1 MVSPSIFSF
10 GSYFTSI
17 VSCLLLTLIG
27 CHLLRVQRHTI
38 YREMRLLVLLLVIT
52 SVRLAFPINMPF
64 SISLYSH
71 KVLPFLV
78 DWLFTDIT
86 FVNLMLY
93 QCICIVAIL
102 VSVIL
107 FVFFIVRYIKFY
119 RHILIESKP
128 SHVLEEL
135 LSSIDSSAS
144 RLQVRYISADIPPF
158 IIGFTRPL
166 IIVPCDVYTDEEL
179 ELVIRHEII
188 HYLEKDSQIKLLI
201 ELLTCLLWWNPLIY
215 VIRSKINYALEISND
230 ARLSESLNEE
240 RRIEYA
246 QCIVQTARRAISTNS
261 QFAIPFAH
269 ATEASI
275 NTRIN
280 YILNR
285 DSNRAKIIS
294 KNIRWALIIMPLIIL
309 LSFAIIPEPW
319 GVDPEAAAN
328 SFSLEYDLNM
338 NPDNSFLIDRG
349 DGDCYTLYIDG
360 HKIGDLSHLDEE
372 FKDIRI
378 FSTLEEASETMNIT
392 IGENYEF
399 NEEN

>member
-1 MVSPSIFSF
+1 M
-10 GSYFTSI
+10 
-17 VSCLLLTLIG
+17 
-27 CHLLRVQRHTI
+27 QRHTI

-52 SVRLAFPINMPF
+52 SVRLAFPINLPF

-86 FVNLMLY
+86 FVDLMLY

-102 VSVIL
+102 VSITL
-107 FVFFIVRYIKFY
+107 FVIFIVRYKKFY
-119 RHILIESKP
+119 KHILIESKP
-128 SHVLEEL
+128 SHMLEEF
-135 LSSIDSSAS
+135 LSSIYSSAS
-144 RLQVRYISADIPPF
+144 RLQIRYISADISPF

-166 IIVPCDVYTDEEL
+166 IIVPYGVYSDEEL

-188 HYLEKDSQIKLLI
+188 HCSEKDSQIKLLI
-201 ELLTCLLWWNPLIY
+201 EILTCMFWWNPLIY

-230 ARLSESLNEE
+230 ARLSESLDEA

-246 QCIVQTARRAISTNS
+246 QCIVKTSRRAICTNS

-269 ATEASI
+269 ATETYI

-285 DSNRAKIIS
+285 DSNTTKKIS
-294 KNIRWALIIMPLIIL
+294 KNIRWALILMPLIIM

-338 NPDNSFLIDRG
+338 NPENSFLIDQ
-349 DGDCYTLYIDG
+349 GDCYTLYIDG
-360 HKIGDLSHLDEE
+360 HKIGNLSHPDEE
-372 FKDIRI
+372 FKNIKT
-378 FSTLEEASETMNIT
+378 FSSLEEASEAMKIK

-399 NEEN
+399 NEEK

>member
-27 CHLLRVQRHTI
+27 CHLLRVQQHTI
-38 YREMRLLVLLLVIT
+38 YKEIRLLVLLLVIT

-78 DWLFTDIT
+78 DWLFTDIS
-86 FVNLMLY
+86 FFNLMLY
-93 QCICIVAIL
+93 QSICIVAIL

-107 FVFFIVRYIKFY
+107 FIIFIVKYKKFY
-119 RHILIESKP
+119 KHILIESRP
-128 SHVLEEL
+128 SHKLEEL

-144 RLQVRYISADIPPF
+144 RLQIRFINANISPF

-230 ARLSESLNEE
+230 ARLSGSLNEE

-246 QCIVQTARRAISTNS
+246 QCIVQTARHAICTNS
-261 QFAIPFAH
+261 RFAIPFAH
-269 ATEASI
+269 ATEANI
-275 NTRIN
+275 YTRIN

-285 DSNRAKIIS
+285 DSNSTKIIS

-319 GVDPEAAAN
+319 GVDPEADAN

-338 NPDNSFLIDRG
+338 NPENSFLIDQG
-349 DGDCYTLYIDG
+349 DFYTLYIDG
-360 HKIGDLSHLDEE
+360 HKIGDLSHPDEE
-372 FKDIRI
+372 FKNIRI

-392 IGENYEF
+392 IKEDYDY
-399 NEEN
+399 NEK

>member
-27 CHLLRVQRHTI
+27 CHLLRTQRHAI
-38 YREMRLLVLLLVIT
+38 YREIRLLVLLLVIS
-52 SVRLAFPINMPF
+52 SVRLAIPINMPF
-64 SISLYSH
+64 SISIYTKKILP
-71 KVLPFLV
+71 VLA
-78 DWLFTDIT
+78 DWLFIDIS
-86 FVNLMLY
+86 FANLMLY
-93 QCICIVAIL
+93 QCIGIVSLLISA
-102 VSVIL
+102 VL
-107 FVFFIVRYIKFY
+107 FVTLLVRYLRHY
-119 RHILIESKP
+119 RHIMISSKP
-128 SHVLEEL
+128 SHALDEL
-135 LSSIDSSAS
+135 LSSVAPSAS
-144 RLQVRYISADIPPF
+144 RLRIRCISADISPF
-158 IIGFTRPL
+158 IIGFVRPL
-166 IIVPCDVYTDEEL
+166 IVVPYGVYSDNEL

-188 HYLEKDSQIKLLI
+188 HYSEKDSQIKLLI
-201 ELLTCLLWWNPLIY
+201 ELLTCLFWWNPMIH

-230 ARLSESLNEE
+230 ARLSGSLNEE

-246 QCIVQTARRAISTNS
+246 QCIVQTARRAVCTNS

-275 NTRIN
+275 NTRLN

-285 DSNRAKIIS
+285 DSNTTKIIS

-360 HKIGDLSHLDEE
+360 HKIGDLSHPDEE